1 MVEYAYNPS
10 MWGIGAGRSQVW
22 IEHGLHSKTV
32 REGNGRM
39 GIEKEGKMEG
49 KKKKK
54 ERSQYWCSRSPRE
67 LSLKSEP
74 ISPRTKRLGIPFAPV
89 TKPISIWPPPS
100 PVYSPGPVPSPLQC
114 RYLRCLHLR
123 QEQGEVSTNI
133 SPWGLWQKIIRMETT
148 SKGDFW
154 LVSEKSS
161 AEHRHKFQ
169 MPNAPALWRSAR
181 PPASSSDGF
190 LSASQR

>member
-39 GIEKEGKMEG
+39 GIEKEGNMEG

-100 PVYSPGPVPSPLQC
+100 PVYSPWSSPLSIAVLLPEMSIFET
-114 RYLRCLHLR
+114 RARGGVNKHISLGTMTENYTDGDHLQR
-123 QEQGEVSTNI
+123 RLLACFWKVI
-133 SPWGLWQKIIRMETT
+133 SRTQT
-148 SKGDFW
+148 
-154 LVSEKSS
+154 
-161 AEHRHKFQ
+161 
-169 MPNAPALWRSAR
+169 
-181 PPASSSDGF
+181 
-190 LSASQR
+190 